1 MWAGSRPTRL
11 AGKARRPRELG
22 TERAGQTG
30 DRVARGRRADLLG
43 EPGTGEAGRDDVR
56 PGGDR
61 GQAVLDVAARGPVA
75 DRESQSGYLG
85 VVHDV
90 DVHVQVYRQVAEFGQ
105 RGYEGGGGGGDA
117 ADLAGG
123 EGNTFGAVAIAR
135 GGQHDVAFRYRPQ
148 TERGREQFGRTAGQ
162 HGHRH
167 ARQIA
172 GGRDGWGVEV

>member
-43 EPGTGEAGRDDVR
+43 EPGTSEAGRDDVR
-56 PGGDR
+56 AGGDR
-61 GQAVLDVAARGPVA
+61 GQAVLDIAGRGTAA

-85 VVHDV
+85 AVHDV

-105 RGYEGGGGGGDA
+105 RGSEGGGGGGDA

-123 EGNTFGAVAIAR
+123 EGITFGGVEIA
-135 GGQHDVAFRYRPQ
+135 GVSQHDAAFWYRP
-148 TERGREQFGRTAGQ
+148 
-162 HGHRH
+162 
-167 ARQIA
+167 
-172 GGRDGWGVEV
+172 